1 MLIFY
6 TICNVITGGGE
17 RGMEGRKLEVIQ
29 IRVSTKEKDLI
40 RQLSETKEMNVSDFL
55 RYCILKEISQKE
67 SE

>member
-1 MLIFY
+1 MSLH
-6 TICNVITGGGE
+6 GGGE